1 MPDSSPVIDSAQLQQ
16 QGGAVLSA
24 ETILAIRKYNQE
36 VASYTL
42 RQWNVAKIESER
54 KEGARRKRRADALLA
69 QRAASA
75 GTSSP
80 SSVIT
85 PNGTVSKVGGHGLG
99 SARAGSRTSDRSYHH
114 HHHYQHHHHHAPPD
128 SDGPLM
134 MVSRRKTDRALS
146 GTTST
151 AGPPPV
157 PFGQR
162 HSHDGRYPPNST
174 NKPSYQ
180 VHDDLVTIEHHH
192 HHRPTAH
199 HHSSVRVTLSSH
211 S

>member
-1 MPDSSPVIDSAQLQQ
+1 MPDSSPEIDSAQLQQ
-16 QGGAVLSA
+16 QGDPVLSA

-54 KEGARRKRRADALLA
+54 KERDRRKRRADALA
-69 QRAASA
+69 QRAANA
-75 GTSSP
+75 TNTPPGTSS
-80 SSVIT
+80 SSSAA
-85 PNGTVSKVGGHGLG
+85 PNGVGSSGKVG
-99 SARAGSRTSDRSYHH
+99 SARAGSRASDRSYYH
-114 HHHYQHHHHHAPPD
+114 HHHHHAPSD

-134 MVSRRKTDRALS
+134 MVSRRKTLS

-151 AGPPPV
+151 AGPAVAAAAAV

-162 HSHDGRYPPNST
+162 HSHSGRSPLNNA
-174 NKPSYQ
+174 NKPSYR
-180 VHDDLVTIEHHH
+180 VHDDLVAIEHHH
-192 HHRPTAH
+192 TPTNLRP
-199 HHSSVRVTLSSH
+199 SSVRFTPSH